1 MSSCAFAIPRSRK
14 SASARRANGYTG
26 LQLILKPNAGYEL
39 FATVSAADESRAT
52 DLRSGVLATL
62 AVDAALDLHRAAR
75 FSGPTR
81 RADSR
86 RSTNEQ
92 VPMEADALRQE
103 AARRIAAQDWL
114 ALGTVDPSGSPS
126 VTYVPFACV
135 DGALGIVVS
144 RLAAHTANL
153 IARRPASVLI
163 ADEDFR
169 QRDAYA
175 RPRITIAVTA
185 SPRAPGSAEAEGI
198 WSSPRAAPGRYG
210 AHLAGCCPISRRSRS
225 SP

>member
-1 MSSCAFAIPRSRK
+1 
-14 SASARRANGYTG
+14 
-26 LQLILKPNAGYEL
+26 
-39 FATVSAADESRAT
+39 
-52 DLRSGVLATL
+52 
-62 AVDAALDLHRAAR
+62 
-75 FSGPTR
+75 
-81 RADSR
+81 
-86 RSTNEQ
+86 
-92 VPMEADALRQE
+92 MEADALRQE
-103 AARRIAAQDWL
+103 AARLIAAQDWL

-198 WSSPRAAPGRYG
+198 WSSLERRQGDTVRTLRMLPDFAAISLEPVSGRLILGFASAHDLG
-210 AHLAGCCPISRRSRS
+210 AAEIGTLLRGAD
-225 SP
+225 